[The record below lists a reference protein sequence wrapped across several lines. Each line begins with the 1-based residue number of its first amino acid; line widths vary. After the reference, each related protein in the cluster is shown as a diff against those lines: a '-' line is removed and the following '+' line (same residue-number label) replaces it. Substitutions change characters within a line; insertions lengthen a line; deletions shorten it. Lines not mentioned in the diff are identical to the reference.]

1 MDTIEVVIVNSLIA
15 VIFIGLIILVM
26 MADRK

>member
-1 MDTIEVVIVNSLIA
+1 MDTIEVIIVNSLIA
-15 VIFIGLIILVM
+15 VLFIGLIILVM

>member
-26 MADRK
+26 LADRK